1 VRHVRMLGLCL
12 VAVLAFGAYA
22 VSSASAGSPE
32 WGKCVAKAGG
42 KYTNSNCT
50 TKGKGG
56 SFEWLKA
63 SQVAKERE
71 AKGKSANVPFSGGSV
86 ESTPLLTT
94 DTRQCSEGLYKE
106 RRVTRQKC
114 IEGGGREYPP
124 EGGGTQIGVECESE
138 TNTGEAVGK
147 DGLADVKATFKG
159 CVLFGYA
166 PCHSAGAE
174 EGEIETN
181 VLKGSLGYIN
191 KSAKEVGVLLEP
203 AKKKGAFAEFT
214 CIGVFKIVV
223 GAGNSKEGTAY
234 TSSNCFPKCQNATP
248 AEEKHGGYDGITS
261 PITPVNTMTST
272 YEQVFKVDKATDENI
287 PGKLEGKHID
297 DLESYL
303 ENIEEGEKEASLAWN
318 RSGEELTNVNTSEE
332 AGEIKA

>member
-12 VAVLAFGAYA
+12 AAVLAVAAYA
-22 VSSASAGSPE
+22 VSSASALPE

-42 KYTNSNCT
+42 KYTDSNCA

-56 SFEWLKA
+56 SYEWLKA

-86 ESTPLLTT
+86 GSTPLLTT
-94 DTRQCSEGLYKE
+94 ESRSCSLGLYNEK
-106 RRVTRQKC
+106 RVTRQKC
-114 IEGGGREYPP
+114 IEGGGNERPE
-124 EGGGTQIGVECESE
+124 EGGGSSVGVRCESE

-147 DGLADVKATFKG
+147 DGLANVKATFKG

-166 PCHSAGAE
+166 PCESAGAE

-191 KSAKEVGVLLEP
+191 KSAKEVGVVLEP
-203 AKKKGAFAEFT
+203 AKKKGTFAEFT
-214 CIGVFKIVV
+214 CVGAFKIVV
-223 GAGNSKEGTAY
+223 GAGNSKEGAAY

-272 YEQVFKVDKATDENI
+272 YEQVFKVNKIGNENI

-303 ENIEEGEKEASLAWN
+303 EAIEEGENGESVSWN